1 MLTRLNIHNETA
13 PLTDLCVCRG
23 TAVPEFEGYRNDHPE
38 FDTFPM
44 LPWDR
49 EKLLRQQ
56 QAFYDVMERHGV
68 RLHFVPHS
76 DRHTW
81 QIYTRDTGF
90 VVGDT
95 LFYAEERELPER
107 TGEIELV
114 RKLLPDVPMV
124 ALPNRIEGGDVMP
137 DGDVVFVGLGTR
149 TTPEAVGALSAHAEV
164 VPLHLGPTVM
174 HLDTRMTILPGRRT
188 LICTEPFRDDD
199 LAMLRRRFRF
209 IEVTPA
215 ETRAMATNV
224 FVVDPET
231 VVVHAGF
238 PRIISALEDEGLR
251 VHAVDWSEPNAL
263 LGSFRCA
270 TMPLVR
276 EDDAGAGMA

>member
-1 MLTRLNIHNETA
+1 MLKHLNIRNETA
-13 PLTDLCVCRG
+13 RLTDLCVCRG
-23 TAVPEFEGYRNDHPE
+23 TAVPEAEGYRNDHPE
-38 FDTFPM
+38 FDVFHM

-56 QAFYDVMERHGV
+56 QAFYDVMDRHGV

-76 DRHTW
+76 DLHPW

-95 LFYAEERELPER
+95 LFYAEDRQLPER
-107 TGEIELV
+107 IGEIELV
-114 RKLLPDVPMV
+114 RELLPDVPMV
-124 ALPNRIEGGDVMP
+124 SLPGRIEGGDVMP

-149 TTPEAVGALSAHAEV
+149 TTPEAAQALATHAEV
-164 VPLHLGPTVM
+164 IPLHLGPTVM
-174 HLDTRMTILPGRRT
+174 HLDTRMTILPGRRA
-188 LICTEPFRDDD
+188 LICTEPFQADD
-199 LAMLRRRFRF
+199 LEMLRRRFRF
-209 IEVTPA
+209 VEVSPDEA
-215 ETRAMATNV
+215 RAMASNV
-224 FVVDPET
+224 FVIDPET

-238 PRIISALEDEGLR
+238 PRIISALRDEGLQ

-276 EDDAGAGMA
+276 DDG

>member
-1 MLTRLNIHNETA
+1 MSLMLTRLNIRNETG

-23 TAVPEFEGYRNDHPE
+23 TAVPEAEGYRNDHPE
-38 FDTFPM
+38 FDVFQM

-56 QAFYDVMERHGV
+56 QAFYDVMDRHGV
-68 RLHFVPHS
+68 CLHFVPHA
-76 DRHTW
+76 DRHPW

-95 LFYAEERELPER
+95 LFYAEDRQLPER
-107 TGEIELV
+107 IGEIELI
-114 RKLLPDVPMV
+114 RDLLPGVPMV
-124 ALPNRIEGGDVMP
+124 ALPGQIEGGDVMP

-149 TTPEAVGALSAHAEV
+149 TTPEAAQALADHAEV

-174 HLDTRMTILPGRRT
+174 HLDTRMTILPGRRA
-188 LICTEPFRDDD
+188 LICTEPFQADD
-199 LAMLRRRFRF
+199 LEMLRRRFRF
-209 IEVTPA
+209 IEVTPDEA
-215 ETRAMATNV
+215 RAMASNV
-224 FVVDPET
+224 FVIDPET

-251 VHAVDWSEPNAL
+251 VHAIDWSEPNAL

-276 EDDAGAGMA
+276 TNG